1 MNSDGHDQ
9 VVALISENLTRRQLD
24 GTDPIQGDPFTNPQY
39 AQQWLDRLEVESR
52 LIQELLA
59 DQELS
64 TEAVGL
70 LIAFASTAVEMWA
83 MYTGRDPLDLVQN
96 IAVRWKRD
104 SPQ

>member
-1 MNSDGHDQ
+1 MISDGHDQ

-24 GTDPIQGDPFTNPQY
+24 DTDPIQGDPFTNPEY

-52 LIQELLA
+52 LIQGLLVEK
-59 DQELS
+59 ELS

-104 SPQ
+104 DSR